1 VCVYTSI
8 IRSVLEYACPVWH
21 PGLTK
26 KPSKD
31 IECVQKR
38 CLKLL
43 FPALSYTESLTK
55 FGLKRLD
62 DRRDMITQ
70 SMFRQIKYPK
80 HPLPYLLPPVK
91 VSHSQMVLRPTYPY
105 QIPLA
110 KTSCRGR
117 DFVPYCISKKF

>member
-1 VCVYTSI
+1 MCVYTSI
-8 IRSVLEYACPVWH
+8 IPSVLEYACPVWH

-55 FGLKRLD
+55 FGLERLD
-62 DRRDMITQ
+62 VRLTCVLNKPMMMMITLNVVCMVREFDAYKL
-70 SMFRQIKYPK
+70 SRCICP
-80 HPLPYLLPPVK
+80 
-91 VSHSQMVLRPTYPY
+91 SQAVR
-105 QIPLA
+105 
-110 KTSCRGR
+110 
-117 DFVPYCISKKF
+117 